1 MKFVI
6 GFTNADTLTKGYFPA
21 RTNSYLSALDLF
33 VDYCQLNH
41 IFVLDGSI
49 LVSVEPN

>member
-1 MKFVI
+1 MKFII
-6 GFTNADTLTKGYFPA
+6 GYTNAGTLTKGYFPA

-33 VDYCQLNH
+33 VDYCQLNQ

-49 LVSVEPN
+49 LVTLDKP